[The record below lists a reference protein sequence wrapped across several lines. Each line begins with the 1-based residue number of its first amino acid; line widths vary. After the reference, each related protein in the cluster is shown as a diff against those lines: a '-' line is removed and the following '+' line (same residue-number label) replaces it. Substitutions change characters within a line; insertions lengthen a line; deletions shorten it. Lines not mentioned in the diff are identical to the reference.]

1 MKSKVLLFWAISLV
15 GACSPV
21 LAQDLTAKPVGI
33 YLFTEGGAAYMPN
46 IGLKDYSVS
55 GVSFSEVNLMT
66 NLGYNFLGGVGYSFN
81 DNLSLELEAG
91 FISNSISGI
100 SAQANASLN
109 GSSVSATGTV
119 TLSGASIQQIPI
131 CLNLV
136 IMNPDLMIRPMCGVG
151 FGVCPTTL
159 DLGNRIDLTSI
170 GGGAT
175 DTDLGSYSATPF
187 MLKLKAGMGYAFN
200 KNCDIGLRV
209 FANILT
215 GSDFGEGLKTDV
227 YTVVGLN
234 GNLTFRF

>member
-1 MKSKVLLFWAISLV
+1 MKSKSLLFGAISLV
-15 GACSPV
+15 GGCSPV
-21 LAQDLTAKPVGI
+21 LAQDLIAEPVGI
-33 YLFTEGGAAYMPN
+33 YLYTEGGAAYMPN
-46 IGLKDYSVS
+46 IGLKDYSYS
-55 GVSFSEVNLMT
+55 GVSFSELNLMT
-66 NLGYNFLGGVGYSFN
+66 NLGYNVLGGIGYSFN

-91 FISNSISGI
+91 FISNSISGL
-100 SAQANASLN
+100 SAQITGPSR
-109 GSSVSATGTV
+109 SVTGTF
-119 TLSGASIQQIPI
+119 TLTSASIQQIPI

-136 IMNPDLMIRPMCGVG
+136 IMNPELMIRPMCGIG
-151 FGVCPTTL
+151 FGACPTTL
-159 DLGNRIDLTSI
+159 DLGNRLDLTSF

-187 MLKLKAGMGYAFN
+187 MFKLKAGIGYAFN